1 MVRVKFTAPVQAVQL
16 QPKSSTRPLVSNVPI
31 SVDKETCR
39 ETVEQIPQLALQES
53 LAQRQQQSLEMVQIM
68 LHVSFGTLFYLRE
81 FLPLSC
87 FDDRDLKQA
96 QRERRFSYR
105 EFIHGR
111 PGSENA
117 GADAE
122 HSFGQG
128 KRSQPLKVL
137 VRNSDPKADTILDL
151 LEHGIFDALK
161 RNVLEAVQLTVLVDK
176 DMPTNVL
183 ESYTFTFKYTGGPGD
198 MSSRLESLSLH
209 PVGCVADMKTAQSA
223 RMGLE
228 MIVRRLITLSA
239 FLPNLPNKR
248 NLGIHLF
255 YTENCPPDYE
265 PPGFSVAADHTIKY
279 PLNNNWMKESQSCGI
294 MDSGY
299 HTVGLKVTSLKW
311 TGPDPGSSEL
321 QPEIPP
327 QIEYKDAVPRE
338 RDIGF
343 TQEDNMQADL
353 RSEQTGASFE
363 ERTQTTQTQERQ
375 DISAKQ
381 RLQEMIPAASP
392 SQDSDLIPT
401 QPFNANSISTNKGRA
416 SQDKAQR
423 MVLSLSKAAEIKQY
437 LCSQKSGFSGSAD
450 GSEQGPVKC
459 QCGWDGEEPAMMT
472 TLVLLRRA
480 LVIILDEGYPS
491 TVSAFTQKLHCNG
504 HTVIQ
509 VTDLLRKQ
517 GFLQPTPGYK
527 SKGFLRK
534 GLPKFNIPQS
544 EDVRRRMERE
554 ILDPMAKIRHHYD
567 QDTAENMIE
576 SSERDNSQQK
586 EYMAKMDVEVSKVLP
601 TRDTGND
608 NDDQETL
615 GSGDELLELGSS
627 NASLKRR
634 LSRDEL
640 ADSSQYSSNVS
651 KGESRAGK
659 ALGGSQATKP
669 GELSQSPKQIGIR
682 RSPRKRR
689 KISNYA
695 QLIDVGMAT
704 SDEDGI

>member
-16 QPKSSTRPLVSNVPI
+16 QPKSSTRALVSNVPI

-39 ETVEQIPQLALQES
+39 ETVEQVPQLALQES
-53 LAQRQQQSLEMVQIM
+53 LAQRQQQSLDMVQIM

-105 EFIHGR
+105 EFIHGK
-111 PGSENA
+111 PGSEKA

-122 HSFGQG
+122 NSFGQG

-161 RNVLEAVQLTVLVDK
+161 KNVLEAVQLTVLVDK

-255 YTENCPPDYE
+255 YTENCPPGYE

-279 PLNNNWMKESQSCGI
+279 PLNDNWMKESQSCGI

-338 RDIGF
+338 SDIGLA
-343 TQEDNMQADL
+343 QEDNMQADL

-363 ERTQTTQTQERQ
+363 ERTQTIQTQERQ

-401 QPFNANSISTNKGRA
+401 QLFNANSISINNGRA
-416 SQDKAQR
+416 SQDKARR
-423 MVLSLSKAAEIKQY
+423 MVLSQSKAAEIKQY

-450 GSEQGPVKC
+450 GSEQSPVKC
-459 QCGWDGEEPAMMT
+459 QCGWDGEEPAM
-472 TLVLLRRA
+472 
-480 LVIILDEGYPS
+480 
-491 TVSAFTQKLHCNG
+491 VSWL
-504 HTVIQ
+504 
-509 VTDLLRKQ
+509 
-517 GFLQPTPGYK
+517 
-527 SKGFLRK
+527 
-534 GLPKFNIPQS
+534 
-544 EDVRRRMERE
+544 
-554 ILDPMAKIRHHYD
+554 
-567 QDTAENMIE
+567 MI
-576 SSERDNSQQK
+576 
-586 EYMAKMDVEVSKVLP
+586 
-601 TRDTGND
+601 
-608 NDDQETL
+608 
-615 GSGDELLELGSS
+615 
-627 NASLKRR
+627 
-634 LSRDEL
+634 
-640 ADSSQYSSNVS
+640 
-651 KGESRAGK
+651 
-659 ALGGSQATKP
+659 
-669 GELSQSPKQIGIR
+669 
-682 RSPRKRR
+682 
-689 KISNYA
+689 
-695 QLIDVGMAT
+695 
-704 SDEDGI
+704 